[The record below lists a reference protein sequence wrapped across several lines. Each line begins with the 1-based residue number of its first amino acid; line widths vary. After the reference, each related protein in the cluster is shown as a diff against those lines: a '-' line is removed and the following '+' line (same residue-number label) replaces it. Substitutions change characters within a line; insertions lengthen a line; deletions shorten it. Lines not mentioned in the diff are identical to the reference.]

1 MRGCGSGSCAALSNS
16 PTASR
21 SVARATQQDVGHKE
35 DMKRLYSA
43 AIALLTFNAY
53 ALDWQESPQVS
64 QLFNND
70 RVRGTFVLY
79 DVTAQRLIG
88 HNLARATT
96 RFSPA
101 STFKIPN
108 TLIGLSVGA
117 VKNVDEVL
125 PYGGKSQPFK
135 AWEKDMSLR
144 EAITLSNVAIYQEL
158 ARRIGLERM
167 RDGVSRMDFGNG
179 EIGAV
184 VDDFWL
190 VGPLQISA
198 VEQTRFL
205 ADLARGVL
213 PFPKNFQGVVHD
225 IIQLEQRGNWTLYGK
240 TGWVNAP
247 NPGIGWWVG
256 WVQKDDR
263 VYAFA
268 LNIDIQQA
276 TDASKRVELGKAS
289 LKALGVL

>member
-1 MRGCGSGSCAALSNS
+1 MQR
-16 PTASR
+16 
-21 SVARATQQDVGHKE
+21 
-35 DMKRLYSA
+35 
-43 AIALLTFNAY
+43 LLTLAILLLTSQAS
-53 ALDWQESPQVS
+53 ALDWQESPQVA
-64 QLFNND
+64 QLFHNAG
-70 RVRGTFVLY
+70 VHGTFVLY

-88 HNLARATT
+88 HNYARANTQ
-96 RFSPA
+96 FVPA

-125 PYGGKSQPFK
+125 PYGGKPQPFK

-167 RDGVSRMDFGNG
+167 REGVSRMDFGNG
-179 EIGAV
+179 NIGTV
-184 VDDFWL
+184 VDAFWL

-198 VEQTRFL
+198 VEQTQFL
-205 ADLARGVL
+205 ARLAQETL
-213 PFPKNFQGVVHD
+213 PFPKDLQKSVREV
-225 IIQLEQRGNWTLYGK
+225 IRLEQGNNWTLYGK

-256 WVQKDDR
+256 WVQKEGS
-263 VYAFA
+263 VYTFA
-268 LNIDIQQA
+268 VNIDIQQA
-276 TDASKRVELGKAS
+276 TEASKRVELGKAC